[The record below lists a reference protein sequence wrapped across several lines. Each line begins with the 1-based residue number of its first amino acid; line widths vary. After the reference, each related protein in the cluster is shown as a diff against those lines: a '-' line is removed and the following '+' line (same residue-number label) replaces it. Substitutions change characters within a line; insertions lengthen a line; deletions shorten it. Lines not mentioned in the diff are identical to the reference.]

1 MVQCARAS
9 QITPEISS
17 CFCDRVSCL
26 TRISSLS
33 ASDRAIADFNDAIKL
48 NPKLALAYYNRGFA
62 YEKKGEYDRA
72 IVDYDKAIAINPK
85 FAAAYNNRG
94 NAYYKKGDKE
104 QAIVDFRKTL
114 DIDPSSQHAKNN
126 LQALGVTP

>member
-1 MVQCARAS
+1 M
-9 QITPEISS
+9 
-17 CFCDRVSCL
+17 
-26 TRISSLS
+26 
-33 ASDRAIADFNDAIKL
+33 
-48 NPKLALAYYNRGFA
+48 AYYNRGFA